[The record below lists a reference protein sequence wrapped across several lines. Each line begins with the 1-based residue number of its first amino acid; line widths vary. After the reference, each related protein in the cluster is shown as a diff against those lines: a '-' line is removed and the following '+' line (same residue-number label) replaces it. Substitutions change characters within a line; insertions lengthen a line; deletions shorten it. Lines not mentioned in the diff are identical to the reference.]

1 MIQIY
6 LTWMGIYKNCKRE
19 GRYSKKG
26 SLSMNHSIS
35 YFYWAAA
42 KWLPWGF
49 ASQKNLSLLFKSQ
62 GGTFLLLLAQ
72 YHKINVR
79 FIDLL
84 GWKVW
89 YAKCTCV
96 WSRFQVLCV
105 SRKHNLLSWKQYIKL
120 LASIPSRYWLN
131 SSIREDQIDLYFI
144 SRSVALCE
152 AIFLLLP
159 HRIPMVRVTT
169 TTAESHYSYR

>member
-1 MIQIY
+1 
-6 LTWMGIYKNCKRE
+6 
-19 GRYSKKG
+19 
-26 SLSMNHSIS
+26 MNHTIS

-89 YAKCTCV
+89 YAKCTCI
-96 WSRFQVLCV
+96 
-105 SRKHNLLSWKQYIKL
+105 SRKKNLLSWKQYIKL

-144 SRSVALCE
+144 SRSVLFTKQYFYYYLIAFQWFVLL
-152 AIFLLLP
+152 LLLP
-159 HRIPMVRVTT
+159 SPTITIGKSVRSKIHSLVKLFYDIACFLTWIAQSELT
-169 TTAESHYSYR
+169 W